1 MPTLEAS
8 STTVMEYMD
17 PVVLTCYTNA
27 VSTKW
32 FFNGMNLRLTERMML
47 SLDDNKLTIDPVRRE
62 DAGNYQC
69 EVSNP
74 ISSAKS
80 LQVELDVTVFPYPQ
94 WSIDQLGKLRLPSD
108 ESFYTMKPHFSTK
121 SPPKTFNSETEPPG
135 LSREALQSSAT
146 SARRV
151 VKAIREE
158 DVLRSSP
165 TQPAFSPGDLV
176 WVKRHDPGSLE
187 PRWDGPYQVV
197 LSTPT
202 AIKVA
207 GKRHWIHRTQVKKTN
222 DSVEGWAPKNC
233 TIRNC
238 NPVLLM
244 PLAWWTDQWEGGKT
258 WGLRLYVSGR
268 DPGQLFTIQLRTL
281 PRWFNPIGPLRP
293 LDKPERP
300 SQPQHPA
307 PAKTSWS
314 PWLTT
319 LLSSLAGPV
328 VLLLLGLIFGPCIAK
343 CLLNFI
349 S

>member
-1 MPTLEAS
+1 MRCLSEDAEVLLMDENQDYFQQYDFGEERDPLFRAGGSPRAGRRGTPYSRQEALPHWSPGTQRDTPHLWRTTTKEAS
-8 STTVMEYMD
+8 
-17 PVVLTCYTNA
+17 
-27 VSTKW
+27 
-32 FFNGMNLRLTERMML
+32 
-47 SLDDNKLTIDPVRRE
+47 
-62 DAGNYQC
+62 
-69 EVSNP
+69 
-74 ISSAKS
+74 
-80 LQVELDVTVFPYPQ
+80 
-94 WSIDQLGKLRLPSD
+94 
-108 ESFYTMKPHFSTK
+108 

-202 AIKVA
+202 VIKVA
-207 GKRHWIHRTQVKKTN
+207 GKRHWIHCTQVKKTN
-222 DSVEGWAPKNC
+222 DSVEGWAPKKNC
-233 TIRNC
+233 TIGNW

-268 DPGQLFTIQLRTL
+268 DPGQLFTIQRRTL
-281 PRWFNPIGPLRP
+281 PRWFNPIGPLHP
-293 LDKPERP
+293 LHKPERP

-343 CLLNFI
+343 CLLKFHI
-349 S
+349 VEEGAESKI